1 MEIVNFL
8 LTGEGMSFKS
18 FIKKSFLGNYL
29 ISLSHCVRCK
39 IEPALISDEKAV
51 KKYYKKTF
59 GKELDLDNPTTFT
72 EKTNWYK
79 LNNRNPLMAK
89 CADKV
94 AVRDYI
100 KEKGY
105 GDCLNEII
113 GVYDRVNEIDFDS
126 LPDQFVI
133 KASHGSHMSYIVKDK
148 SSFDWKNAKK
158 MMKTWLHQNIYWS
171 GREWVYK
178 DIPKRIIIE
187 KYLEDENGELR
198 DYKFYCFN
206 GKPDFIQYDIG
217 RYSHHYRNFYDLE
230 FNALPFKNGC
240 EQNFEIDIEKPNSL
254 QKMITIAKV
263 LAEPFQFARVD
274 FYSVYNR
281 IVFGEITFFHEGG
294 STPFEPNEYEE
305 IIGNKWRLV
314 K

>member
-1 MEIVNFL
+1 
-8 LTGEGMSFKS
+8 MSIKRIIKQS
-18 FIKKSFLGNYL
+18 FWGNYF
-29 ISLSHCVRCK
+29 ISCYHCLMCK
-39 IEPALISDEKAV
+39 VMPKIISDEKAV
-51 KKYYKKTF
+51 KRFYKKTT
-59 GKELDLDNPTTFT
+59 GKELDLANPKTFC

-79 LNNRNPLMAK
+79 VNGKKLLMAK

-94 AVRDYI
+94 AVRDYVT
-100 KEKGY
+100 EKGY
-105 GDCLNEII
+105 GDCLNEIY
-113 GVYDRVNEIDFDS
+113 GVYDRVDDIDLNN
-126 LPDQFVI
+126 LPNQFVI
-133 KASHGSHMSYIVKDK
+133 KAAHGSHMNYIVKDK
-148 SSFDWKNAKK
+148 ESFDWKHARK
-158 MMKTWLHQNIYWS
+158 MMKTWLHQDIYWS

-206 GKPDFIQYDIG
+206 GKPEFIQYDIG

-240 EQNFEIDIEKPNSL
+240 EQNFEIDIEKPL
-254 QKMITIAKV
+254 GLHKMIAIAKV

-274 FYSVYNR
+274 FYSVYDE

-294 STPFEPNEYEE
+294 STPFEPKEYEE
-305 IIGNKWRLV
+305 IIGNKWQLV